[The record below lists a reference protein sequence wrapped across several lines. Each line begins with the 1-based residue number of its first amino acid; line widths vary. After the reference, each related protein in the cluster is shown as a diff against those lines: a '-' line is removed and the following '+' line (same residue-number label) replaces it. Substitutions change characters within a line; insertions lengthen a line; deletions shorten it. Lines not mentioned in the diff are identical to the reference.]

1 MKHQFSF
8 QELIAFLKTVD
19 LDLAIDKQN
28 KLESYYNELV
38 LYAQKHRV
46 VSRNDVSSIIERHL
60 LPSFY
65 FVSEI
70 KKSLRDN
77 QNILDLGSGAG
88 FPAIVISLCF
98 NQNHTTM
105 IDSIRKKT
113 LFLSKI
119 VSMNTLNAKV
129 INSRLE
135 EFIAQSKIHF
145 PILTARA
152 LADLD
157 TLIKW
162 TYPLLKKGAELHTL
176 KGYNFRE
183 EISETGNLEIDARPI
198 MSNWIDRSKDLANK
212 MYIRLRLKDV

>member
-1 MKHQFSF
+1 M
-8 QELIAFLKTVD
+8 
-19 LDLAIDKQN
+19 
-28 KLESYYNELV
+28 
-38 LYAQKHRV
+38 YAQKHRV